1 MFGVIHACQ
10 HTLDDELLAQWQA
23 HLCGLCLSLR
33 DSRGQLSRALTN
45 TDAVLLSVLVEAQQ
59 PGAADRTTAGRC
71 PLRGMRTAQVVPAK
85 AVAARLG
92 ATASVTLAA
101 AKAGDVRAEQVH
113 LLATPTIRARAIA
126 AMAGPLRRSALL
138 DTEMADAVQARKLL
152 DDLAGQAALESA
164 IGLGDPL
171 LAVTAPTAR
180 ATGRIFASSAVLA
193 GRTANEEP
201 LREVGEAFGALA
213 HLLDAVEDLPADQRS
228 GAFNPIRATGGSI
241 TQARRLAHQLVRQI
255 GLGFELLQLH
265 DGRLA
270 RALLVDG
277 TRSAVHR
284 TFAAAGAGS
293 CGASSTGPHF
303 GYPGPAANPPPD
315 APTGP
320 GQTPPIPP
328 PPPKEP
334 PRPAFWSNV
343 LPWIGVYCT
352 GYACCA
358 SHQNPCTGK
367 QHQAGCS
374 RGDGGCSECCD
385 CDGCC
390 CDCN

>member
-1 MFGVIHACQ
+1 
-10 HTLDDELLAQWQA
+10 
-23 HLCGLCLSLR
+23 
-33 DSRGQLSRALTN
+33 
-45 TDAVLLSVLVEAQQ
+45 
-59 PGAADRTTAGRC
+59 
-71 PLRGMRTAQVVPAK
+71 
-85 AVAARLG
+85 
-92 ATASVTLAA
+92 
-101 AKAGDVRAEQVH
+101 
-113 LLATPTIRARAIA
+113 
-126 AMAGPLRRSALL
+126 
-138 DTEMADAVQARKLL
+138 
-152 DDLAGQAALESA
+152 
-164 IGLGDPL
+164 
-171 LAVTAPTAR
+171 
-180 ATGRIFASSAVLA
+180 
-193 GRTANEEP
+193 
-201 LREVGEAFGALA
+201 
-213 HLLDAVEDLPADQRS
+213 
-228 GAFNPIRATGGSI
+228 
-241 TQARRLAHQLVRQI
+241 
-255 GLGFELLQLH
+255 LH

-293 CGASSTGPHF
+293 CGATSTEPHLGYPGPP
-303 GYPGPAANPPPD
+303 PGPAANPPPD

-374 RGDGGCSECCD
+374 RCDGGCSECCD